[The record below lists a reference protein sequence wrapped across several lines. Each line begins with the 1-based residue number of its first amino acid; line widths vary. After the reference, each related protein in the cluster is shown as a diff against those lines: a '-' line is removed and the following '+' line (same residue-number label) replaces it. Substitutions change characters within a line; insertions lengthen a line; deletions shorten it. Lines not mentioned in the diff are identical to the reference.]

1 VGTRSAPP
9 TPRVFQ
15 EFLRSVFR
23 SNTDKTVI
31 LFADEQAIDE
41 GTMIEW
47 FDDLNIGMRFKTGE
61 ITVSKEDIKRFAS
74 EFDPQ
79 PFHLDEAAAEK
90 TAFKGLA
97 ASGWHTA
104 ALVMNLVV
112 QARPFGP
119 HPLLGMGV
127 DDLRWMKPVRPGD
140 TLHVEGEV
148 VELIPARTKPQGIV
162 R

>member
-1 VGTRSAPP
+1 
-9 TPRVFQ
+9 
-15 EFLRSVFR
+15 
-23 SNTDKTVI
+23 
-31 LFADEQAIDE
+31 
-41 GTMIEW
+41 MIEW
-47 FDDLNIGMRFKTGE
+47 FDDLKIGMRFKTGE
-61 ITVSKEDIKRFAS
+61 TTVSKEDILRFAS

-90 TAFKGLA
+90 SVFKGLA

-127 DDLRWMKPVRPGD
+127 DDLRWMRPVRPGD
-140 TLHVEGEV
+140 TLRVEGEV
-148 VELIPARTKPQGIV
+148 VELIPSRTKPQGIV
-162 R
+162 RVKWTAINQQNEAVYTFNPIGIIPFRPK